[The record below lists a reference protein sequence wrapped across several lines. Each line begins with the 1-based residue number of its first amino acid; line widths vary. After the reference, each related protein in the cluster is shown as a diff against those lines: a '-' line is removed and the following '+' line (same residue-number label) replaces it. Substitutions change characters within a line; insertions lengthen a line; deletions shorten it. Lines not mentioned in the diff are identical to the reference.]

1 MTPSQTS
8 PRKQATQNAIIQA
21 AYALFSRKGFSN
33 TTTREIAESAQV
45 NELTLF
51 RHFQNKTNI
60 LTQVIGTYV
69 TTQKIERLLA
79 KLDQMEFEEG
89 FHAFA
94 RMLLAELEEKYPMI
108 RLMIIEATANP
119 ELKSAV
125 GPITVKLREK
135 LVSHLQRGVT
145 EGRVREDLDL
155 DLVAQSFLWIFLSYV
170 ITRSDVG
177 QQFCPYPPEDV
188 AQASTE
194 IFLKGLAPLSI

>member
-1 MTPSQTS
+1 MTDAKAS
-8 PRKQATQNAIIQA
+8 PRKQATQSAILKA
-21 AYALFSRKGFSN
+21 AYTLFSRKGFSN

-60 LTQVIGTYV
+60 LTQVIGTYM
-69 TTQKIERLLA
+69 TTQKIERMFSQLE
-79 KLDQMEFEEG
+79 KMGFEDG
-89 FHAFA
+89 FHSFA

-119 ELKSAV
+119 ELKSEV
-125 GPITVKLREK
+125 GPIIVKLREN
-135 LVSHLQRGVT
+135 LVRHLRRGVD

-170 ITRSDVG
+170 INRSDVG

-194 IFLKGLAPLSI
+194 IFLKGLRPNL